1 MLAVSAMI
9 QIVDG
14 NICVRLY
21 CRTVQRI
28 TLTFTTKKE
37 KQWGGGA
44 RADIASN
51 HIVPKIVPCKR

>member
-1 MLAVSAMI
+1 MRAVSAMI

-28 TLTFTTKKE
+28 TLTFTTKE
-37 KQWGGGA
+37 EQWGGGA

-51 HIVPKIVPCKR
+51 HIVPTIVPCKR